1 MRLLLPLFLFFL
13 SLTTHAAV
21 VKQSLTTTTAGENL
35 LRADAWRGWQTG
47 FARDGEV
54 FVCDNGAD
62 AAAQRGASQS
72 VVLNQKTA
80 APVVAEAW
88 SKAEN
93 VGGSRDSDYALYL
106 DLVYADGDQLWG
118 QTALF
123 NTGTHDWEKRQ
134 VVVLP
139 AKPIKSISL
148 HLLLR
153 RHTGKAWFRGATL
166 RQIAAPAGS
175 MLFDAVPVTLAAKV
189 REGFQFRDVA
199 AGSDFCDDAKDLGLQ
214 LTSKR
219 QRKAGATIIEADLA
233 DTTGKDRAIT
243 LVYSLPVGVPPSGG
257 SADGS
262 GGRSAPAEAGTP
274 TGWQWLVN
282 PRSATNAVAPGEFM
296 NAARFNAG
304 ANGRLSLYPF
314 AAIARGKEGLLVGID
329 AGWPAFYRCG
339 FNAAT
344 RELFI
349 AFDLGLAPE
358 KASARVRLVTAK
370 FDGRLGFRGALQRY
384 YEIFPDYFRCRTPE
398 QGVWMPFHK
407 ISKVEGWEDFGFKFK
422 EGNDETAWDDA
433 HGILTFRY
441 TEPMTWWMRMSKEMP
456 RTMEAAVAEAKRLAD
471 AGRPEAKAL
480 FTSGYHDENSR
491 FAARLLD
498 TPWCNG
504 AVWSMNSMP
513 GIKGDVT
520 DWSLKW
526 GAAVREKV
534 YGPNRKG
541 DLDGEY
547 IDSSEG
553 YVTDELDFRREN
565 FAAARLPLTFSPD
578 SRKPAI
584 FRGCIIGEYN
594 RQMAEDVHA
603 MGKLMMANSTP
614 IRLCWLAPWLDV
626 MGTETDWNPP
636 AQRGKKRSEA
646 ATHIRRP
653 MSDADLLYRRAMC
666 GPKPYCF
673 LMNSH
678 FPAWPSE
685 LTEKF
690 MKRSLAYG
698 MFPGFFSADASTGHY
713 FSQPALYN
721 RDRPLFKKYIPLC
734 KRVAE
739 AGWQPL
745 TRARSNHPRIY
756 VERFGEKLLTVF
768 HDAPG
773 ATTQKPQPVT
783 ITLEGLR
790 AKSARE
796 LLSGRTLAVRDGQIE
811 LSLAPEDVAALELE

>member
-1 MRLLLPLFLFFL
+1 MRLLLPLLLFFL

-21 VKQSLTTTTAGENL
+21 VKQSLTTTATGENL
-35 LRADAWRGWQTG
+35 LRADAWRGWQAG
-47 FARDGEV
+47 FAREGEV
-54 FVCDNGAD
+54 FVCDNGTEAT
-62 AAAQRGASQS
+62 AQRGASQS

-118 QTALF
+118 QTAF
-123 NTGTHDWEKRQ
+123 FSTGTHDWEKRQ

-139 AKPIKSISL
+139 AKPIKSLSL

-175 MLFDAVPVTLAAKV
+175 MLFDAVPVTLAGKA

-199 AGSDFCDDAKDLGLQ
+199 GDSDFRDDAKDLGLQ

-219 QRKAGATIIEADLA
+219 QRKAGATIIEADLT

-257 SADGS
+257 SP
-262 GGRSAPAEAGTP
+262 GGVAPAEAGTP
-274 TGWQWLVN
+274 AGWQWLVN
-282 PRSATNAVAPGEFM
+282 PRSATNAVAPGEYM

-358 KASARVRLVTAK
+358 KPSARVRFVTAK

-384 YEIFPDYFRCRTPE
+384 YEIFPDYFRCRTLE

-441 TEPMTWWMRMSKEMP
+441 TEPMTWWMRMAKEMP
-456 RTMEAAVAEAKRLAD
+456 RTMEAALAEAKRLAD

-480 FTSGYHDENSR
+480 FTSGYHDENGR
-491 FAARLLD
+491 FPARLLD

-513 GIKGDVT
+513 GIKGEPT

-526 GAAVREKV
+526 SAALREKL
-534 YGPNRKG
+534 YGPKITNVPPRSG
-541 DLDGEY
+541 GLR
-547 IDSSEG
+547 SPPPP
-553 YVTDELDFRREN
+553 VRP
-565 FAAARLPLTFSPD
+565 APPPPPAAR
-578 SRKPAI
+578 A
-584 FRGCIIGEYN
+584 RGG
-594 RQMAEDVHA
+594 RQ
-603 MGKLMMANSTP
+603 P
-614 IRLCWLAPWLDV
+614 R
-626 MGTETDWNPP
+626 PP
-636 AQRGKKRSEA
+636 AAPRDSKTG
-646 ATHIRRP
+646 RRP
-653 MSDADLLYRRAMC
+653 RR
-666 GPKPYCF
+666 
-673 LMNSH
+673 
-678 FPAWPSE
+678 
-685 LTEKF
+685 
-690 MKRSLAYG
+690 
-698 MFPGFFSADASTGHY
+698 
-713 FSQPALYN
+713 
-721 RDRPLFKKYIPLC
+721 
-734 KRVAE
+734 
-739 AGWQPL
+739 
-745 TRARSNHPRIY
+745 RIY
-756 VERFGEKLLTVF
+756 
-768 HDAPG
+768 
-773 ATTQKPQPVT
+773 
-783 ITLEGLR
+783 
-790 AKSARE
+790 
-796 LLSGRTLAVRDGQIE
+796 
-811 LSLAPEDVAALELE
+811 

>member
-1 MRLLLPLFLFFL
+1 MKTRTILLMPLLAVAV
-13 SLTTHAAV
+13 HAGII
-21 VKQSLTTTTAGENL
+21 KQSLTTTSAGENL
-35 LRADAWRGWQTG
+35 LKADAWRGWQTG
-47 FARDGEV
+47 FAREGDT
-54 FVCDNGAD
+54 FVCDNGAE
-62 AAAQRGASQS
+62 ATAQRGASQS
-72 VVLNQKTA
+72 VTLNQKVA

-88 SKAEN
+88 SKVEN

-118 QTALF
+118 QTAF
-123 NTGTHDWEKRQ
+123 FSTGTHDWEKRQ

-139 AKPIKSISL
+139 AKPIKSLSF

-166 RQIAAPAGS
+166 RQVAAPAGS
-175 MLFDAVPVTLAAKV
+175 VLFDAVPVTLAGKV

-199 AGSDFCDDAKDLGLQ
+199 AGSNYRDDAKDLGLQ
-214 LTSKR
+214 LTSNR
-219 QRKAGATIIEADLA
+219 QRRNGATIIEADLA

-243 LVYSLPVGVPPSGG
+243 LLHSLPITG
-257 SADGS
+257 D
-262 GGRSAPAEAGTP
+262 
-274 TGWQWLVN
+274 GWQWLVN
-282 PRSATNAVAPGEFM
+282 PRSATNAVAPGEYM
-296 NAARFNAG
+296 NASRFNAG

-339 FNAAT
+339 FNAVT
-344 RELFI
+344 RELFV

-358 KASARVRLVTAK
+358 KPAARVRLVTAK
-370 FDGRLGFRGALQRY
+370 FDGRLGFRGALHRY

-441 TEPMTWWMRMSKEMP
+441 TEPMTWWMRMPKEMP
-456 RTMEAAVAEAKRLAD
+456 RTIETALAEAKRLAD

-480 FTSGYHDENSR
+480 FTSGYHDENGR
-491 FAARLLD
+491 FPARLLD

-553 YVTDELDFRREN
+553 YVTDELDFRREH

-646 ATHIRRP
+646 AAHVWRP

-673 LMNSH
+673 LMNTH
-678 FPAWPSE
+678 FPAWPAG

-721 RDRPLFKKYIPLC
+721 RDRPLFKKYLPLC

-739 AGWQPL
+739 AGWQPVTL
-745 TRARSNHPRIY
+745 ARSDNPRVY
-756 VERFGEKLLTVF
+756 VERFGKSLLTVF
-768 HDAPG
+768 NDSTDAQA
-773 ATTQKPQPVT
+773 ATV
-783 ITLEGLR
+783 TLEGLR
-790 AKSARE
+790 GKTARE
-796 LLSGRTLAVRDGQIE
+796 LLANKSLDLNSGKLQLTLPA
-811 LSLAPEDVAALELE
+811 EDVAVIEFQ

>member
-1 MRLLLPLFLFFL
+1 MKARAILIMPLLVVAV
-13 SLTTHAAV
+13 HAGV
-21 VKQSLTTTTAGENL
+21 IKQSLTTTSAGENL
-35 LRADAWRGWQTG
+35 LKADAWRGWQTG
-47 FARDGEV
+47 FARDDDA
-54 FVCDNGAD
+54 FVCDNGSD
-62 AAAQRGASQS
+62 ATAQRGASQS

-118 QTALF
+118 QTAF
-123 NTGTHDWEKRQ
+123 FSTGTHDWEKRQ

-139 AKPIKSISL
+139 AKPIKSLSF

-153 RHTGKAWFRGATL
+153 KHTGKVWFRGATL

-175 MLFDAVPVTLAAKV
+175 MLFDGVPVTLAGKM
-189 REGFQFRDVA
+189 REGFQFCDVA
-199 AGSDFCDDAKDLGLQ
+199 TGSDFRDDAKDLGLQ

-219 QRKAGATIIEADLA
+219 QRKAGAIIIEADLT

-243 LVYSLPVGVPPSGG
+243 LVHSSPV
-257 SADGS
+257 
-262 GGRSAPAEAGTP
+262 AGD
-274 TGWQWLVN
+274 GWQWLVN
-282 PRSATNAVAPGEFM
+282 PRSATNAVAPGEYM

-358 KASARVRLVTAK
+358 KPSARVRVVTAK

-398 QGVWMPFHK
+398 QGVWMPFYK

-441 TEPMTWWMRMSKEMP
+441 TEPMTWWMRMPKEMP
-456 RTMEAAVAEAKRLAD
+456 RTMEAALAEAKRLAD

-480 FTSGYHDENSR
+480 FTSGYHDENGR
-491 FAARLLD
+491 FPARLLD

-553 YVTDELDFRREN
+553 YVTDELDFRREH

-646 ATHIRRP
+646 AAHVWRP

-678 FPAWPSE
+678 FPAWPAE

-721 RDRPLFKKYIPLC
+721 RDRPLFKKHLPLC

-745 TRARSNHPRIY
+745 THARSNHPRIY

-773 ATTQKPQPVT
+773 ATTPEPQPVT

-796 LLSGRTLAVRDGQIE
+796 LLSGRTFPIRDGQID
-811 LSLAPEDVAALELE
+811 LSLVPEDVAVLELE

>member
-1 MRLLLPLFLFFL
+1 MYLQNFLI
-13 SLTTHAAV
+13 LTCLTLTAHAAV
-21 VKQSLTTTTAGENL
+21 VKTSLTTTATGENL
-35 LRADAWRGWQTG
+35 LRADTWHGWHAG
-47 FARDGEV
+47 FVRDGET
-54 FVCDNGAD
+54 FICDNGAD
-62 AAAQRGASQS
+62 ANVQRGVSQS

-80 APVVAEAW
+80 APIIAEAW
-88 SKAEN
+88 SKGEN
-93 VGGSRDSDYALYL
+93 VSGSRDSNYALYL

-134 VVVLP
+134 VVILP
-139 AKPIKSISL
+139 AKPIKSLSF
-148 HLLLR
+148 HMLLR
-153 RHTGKAWFRGATL
+153 RHTGKAWFRSPTL

-175 MLFDAVPVTLAAKV
+175 MLFDGVPVTLAAKV
-189 REGFQFRDVA
+189 REGFQLRDVA
-199 AGSDFCDDAKDLGLQ
+199 AGSDFSNDAKDLGLK

-219 QRKAGATIIEADLA
+219 QRKAGATLIEADLA
-233 DTTGKDRAIT
+233 DVTAKDRAIT
-243 LVYSLPVGVPPSGG
+243 LIHSLPV
-257 SADGS
+257 
-262 GGRSAPAEAGTP
+262 AGD
-274 TGWQWLVN
+274 GWQWLVN
-282 PRSATNAVAPGEFM
+282 PRSATNAVAPGEYM
-296 NAARFNAG
+296 NTARFNAG
-304 ANGRLSLYPF
+304 ANGRLSYYPF
-314 AAIARGKEGLLVGID
+314 AAIARGSEGLLVGID

-339 FNAAT
+339 FNAASS
-344 RELFI
+344 ELFI

-358 KASARVRLVTAK
+358 KTSARVRLVTAK

-441 TEPMTWWMRMSKEMP
+441 TEPMTWWMRMPKEMP
-456 RTMEAAVAEAKRLAD
+456 RTMEAAVAEARRLAD
-471 AGRPEAKAL
+471 AGRSEAKAL
-480 FTSGYHDENSR
+480 FTSGYHDENGR

-513 GIKGDVT
+513 GIQGDVT

-526 GAAVREKV
+526 GTAVREKV

-553 YVTDELDFRREN
+553 YVTDELDFRREH
-565 FAAARLPLTFSPD
+565 FAVARLPLTFSPD

-594 RQMAEDVHA
+594 RQMAEDVHG

-614 IRLCWLAPWLDV
+614 VRLCWLAPWLDV

-636 AQRGKKRSEA
+636 GQRGVKRSEA
-646 ATHIRRP
+646 TTHVWRP

-673 LMNSH
+673 LMNTH
-678 FPAWPSE
+678 FPVWPAE

-739 AGWQPL
+739 AGWKPL
-745 TRARSNHPRIY
+745 TRAHSNHPRVY

-773 ATTQKPQPVT
+773 AASQEPLPVT
-783 ITLEGLR
+783 ITLEGPG

-796 LLSGRTLAVRDGQIE
+796 LLSNRTLAIHDGQIE
-811 LSLAPEDVAALELE
+811 LSLAPEDVAVLELE

>member
-1 MRLLLPLFLFFL
+1 
-13 SLTTHAAV
+13 
-21 VKQSLTTTTAGENL
+21 
-35 LRADAWRGWQTG
+35 
-47 FARDGEV
+47 
-54 FVCDNGAD
+54 
-62 AAAQRGASQS
+62 
-72 VVLNQKTA
+72 
-80 APVVAEAW
+80 
-88 SKAEN
+88 
-93 VGGSRDSDYALYL
+93 
-106 DLVYADGDQLWG
+106 
-118 QTALF
+118 
-123 NTGTHDWEKRQ
+123 
-134 VVVLP
+134 
-139 AKPIKSISL
+139 
-148 HLLLR
+148 
-153 RHTGKAWFRGATL
+153 
-166 RQIAAPAGS
+166 
-175 MLFDAVPVTLAAKV
+175 
-189 REGFQFRDVA
+189 
-199 AGSDFCDDAKDLGLQ
+199 
-214 LTSKR
+214 
-219 QRKAGATIIEADLA
+219 
-233 DTTGKDRAIT
+233 
-243 LVYSLPVGVPPSGG
+243 
-257 SADGS
+257 
-262 GGRSAPAEAGTP
+262 
-274 TGWQWLVN
+274 
-282 PRSATNAVAPGEFM
+282 
-296 NAARFNAG
+296 
-304 ANGRLSLYPF
+304 
-314 AAIARGKEGLLVGID
+314 
-329 AGWPAFYRCG
+329 
-339 FNAAT
+339 
-344 RELFI
+344 
-349 AFDLGLAPE
+349 
-358 KASARVRLVTAK
+358 
-370 FDGRLGFRGALQRY
+370 
-384 YEIFPDYFRCRTPE
+384 
-398 QGVWMPFHK
+398 
-407 ISKVEGWEDFGFKFK
+407 
-422 EGNDETAWDDA
+422 
-433 HGILTFRY
+433 
-441 TEPMTWWMRMSKEMP
+441 
-456 RTMEAAVAEAKRLAD
+456 
-471 AGRPEAKAL
+471 
-480 FTSGYHDENSR
+480 
-491 FAARLLD
+491 
-498 TPWCNG
+498 
-504 AVWSMNSMP
+504 MP

-553 YVTDELDFRREN
+553 YVTDELDFRREH

-646 ATHIRRP
+646 AAHVWRP

-673 LMNSH
+673 LMNTH
-678 FPAWPSE
+678 FPAWPAE

-773 ATTQKPQPVT
+773 ATTQEPQPVT

-790 AKSARE
+790 AKFVRE
-796 LLSGRTLAVRDGQIE
+796 LLSGRTLALRDGQIE
-811 LSLAPEDVAALELE
+811 LSLAPEDVAVVELE